1 MLASYTFIPIFAPAI
16 TLYKATAKGLVAQLN
31 SASDYG
37 SEGYWFESSRGH
49 NNKENPSKHWGFLIY
64 TSFLPK
70 NQHDKHPLKHKPIGH
85 FYQKSISRFSSQN
98 L

>member
-37 SEGYWFESSRGH
+37 SEGYRFESCRGH
-49 NNKENPSKHWGFLIY
+49 NIRQRMSLQRQENLGITEVFLC
-64 TSFLPK
+64 
-70 NQHDKHPLKHKPIGH
+70 LKIP
-85 FYQKSISRFSSQN
+85 
-98 L
+98 

>member
-16 TLYKATAKGLVAQLN
+16 TLYKATANGLVAQLN

-49 NNKENPSKHWGFLIY
+49 KFAKWRQLKTIGAIFLY
-64 TSFLPK
+64 
-70 NQHDKHPLKHKPIGH
+70 PL
-85 FYQKSISRFSSQN
+85 